1 MLMSILLYSYI
12 ENSKNL
18 TSMLH
23 TALTQ
28 ARDDS
33 VEVTTSLLGPVA
45 STLRLVAEIAASNPG
60 YFRTEESRAVLYRA
74 LTSADQIDAV
84 YTSFEDGY
92 HRVVTRID
100 EDRRRSD
107 FRIPANANWHSSYID
122 PYTNDVTP
130 GAKRWRHRT
139 FFEIWPQ
146 AILQYDSPFTADIRA
161 LPHYVGAKK
170 SQALDIAD
178 PTINPDTGYPILSIA
193 YPINAGDKFIGV
205 AAANITVGALS
216 KHLATHKVS
225 PNGRML
231 IIDQGGRV
239 IAHPDPAKGVR
250 LLDGKAVVASVA
262 DLGDPVAV
270 KALQEHEVSKSDR
283 IEFTLDA
290 DGLSYI
296 ATFSVIPV
304 SFGNHWT
311 AIVIAPVDDFIGGL
325 KRINNNLAVLILSL
339 MVLEVLLIVV
349 FAKRITRP
357 IKAVTEEIQRV
368 QSLNFD
374 QKGAGKSVIREID
387 NLQSAAHS
395 MEHSLVRFPHSCP
408 LAWFVS

>member
-100 EDRRRSD
+100 EDRHRSD

-146 AILQYDSPFTADIRA
+146 AYNTTVRSP
-161 LPHYVGAKK
+161 
-170 SQALDIAD
+170 
-178 PTINPDTGYPILSIA
+178 PTS
-193 YPINAGDKFIGV
+193 
-205 AAANITVGALS
+205 
-216 KHLATHKVS
+216 
-225 PNGRML
+225 
-231 IIDQGGRV
+231 
-239 IAHPDPAKGVR
+239 
-250 LLDGKAVVASVA
+250 
-262 DLGDPVAV
+262 
-270 KALQEHEVSKSDR
+270 
-283 IEFTLDA
+283 
-290 DGLSYI
+290 GLCR
-296 ATFSVIPV
+296 T
-304 SFGNHWT
+304 T
-311 AIVIAPVDDFIGGL
+311 
-325 KRINNNLAVLILSL
+325 
-339 MVLEVLLIVV
+339 
-349 FAKRITRP
+349 
-357 IKAVTEEIQRV
+357 
-368 QSLNFD
+368 
-374 QKGAGKSVIREID
+374 
-387 NLQSAAHS
+387 
-395 MEHSLVRFPHSCP
+395 
-408 LAWFVS
+408 